1 MYPSRS
7 VGLKRVRAKGA
18 AMVDVELRRKLAFD
32 LRQYA
37 LGRLNGLDFIRRW
50 TRLERETP
58 DPAVRAIVSFVL
70 MSEDPMTGDL
80 ASRLRRGKRE
90 RPSRGV
96 REFRRRL
103 ARVLIFLYTDLPYE
117 WHDALP
123 RFEHGLTPTKF
134 GLGLVA
140 AVECVLGSWL
150 FVTLGA
156 AKIIFGFVSYLRR
169 LRQYNQKPEV
179 RELIARREA
188 FWPFM
193 REEDLVEA
201 LSRPRL
207 LAGAA

>member
-1 MYPSRS
+1 
-7 VGLKRVRAKGA
+7 
-18 AMVDVELRRKLAFD
+18 MVDVELRRKLAYD
-32 LRQYA
+32 LRRVG
-37 LGRLNGLDFIRRW
+37 LGRMSF
-50 TRLERETP
+50 REFTDIWELPEEVTP
-58 DPAVRAIVSFVL
+58 DPVIGEVVRFTWVSEA
-70 MSEDPMTGDL
+70 MESETFAAPRRRG
-80 ASRLRRGKRE
+80 ARLR
-90 RPSRGV
+90 PSPQLLRV
-96 REFRRRL
+96 RRQL
-103 ARVLIFLYTDLPYE
+103 ARVLVFLYTDLPYE
-117 WHDALP
+117 WHDAMP

-193 REEDLVEA
+193 HEEDLVEA